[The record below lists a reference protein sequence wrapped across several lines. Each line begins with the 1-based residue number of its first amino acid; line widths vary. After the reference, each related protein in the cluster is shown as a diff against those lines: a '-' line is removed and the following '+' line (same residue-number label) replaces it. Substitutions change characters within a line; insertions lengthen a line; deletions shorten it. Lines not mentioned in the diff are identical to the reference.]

1 MNEKVQMFVS
11 QPSENGYFEVA
22 KWDCSKREYVPL
34 EINLTEVDAIERA
47 RVFNKEYLEDDCK
60 Q

>member
-1 MNEKVQMFVS
+1 MFVS

-34 EINLTEVDAIERA
+34 VFDLTEVDAIERA
-47 RVFNKEYLEDDCK
+47 KVLNKEYLEDCK
-60 Q
+60 

>member
-1 MNEKVQMFVS
+1 MNEEVQMFVS

-22 KWDCSKREYVPL
+22 KWDCSKREYAPL
-34 EINLTEVDAIERA
+34 EIELTEIDAIERA
-47 RVFNKEYLEDDCK
+47 NVLNSEYLEDCK